1 MKIHLTSAQWCAVI
15 GTILIWLPVIFM
27 LITGIIGSLRANQ
40 FLMDYL
46 LPAELF
52 FVEVIG
58 CILLIIASLL
68 ANIMKKIIIIMSIV
82 IVVVLPACQLIAV
95 VSGMASGAMT
105 PDGLIWYLVLGL
117 LFIYDILIVVIG
129 ILGIRLIYMI
139 HAAQGEIRNYPAEEK
154 SP

>member
-1 MKIHLTSAQWCAVI
+1 
-15 GTILIWLPVIFM
+15 
-27 LITGIIGSLRANQ
+27 
-40 FLMDYL
+40 MDYL

-95 VSGMASGAMT
+95 VSGLASGAMT
-105 PDGLIWYLVLGL
+105 PEGWIWYLVLGL
-117 LFIYDILIVVIG
+117 LFIYDIMIVVIG
-129 ILGIRLIYMI
+129 ILGIRLIYKI
-139 HAAQGEIRNYPAEEK
+139 HAAQGEIRNYPAEGE